1 MAKYFIACFVGVLV
15 AVLCPLVLML
25 FNRRLR
31 DIQRGY
37 WGDQADKYE
46 ADGLLRE
53 LRELHEE

>member
-1 MAKYFIACFVGVLV
+1 
-15 AVLCPLVLML
+15 ML